1 MIDNFDFVEFEDDIL
16 DCLSDSSI
24 STTEEDFVQTL
35 KNEVP
40 DDLHKTRV
48 KHKRR
53 NYSGH
58 RKFYLRHAANIRE
71 RKRMQSI
78 NKAFEGLRSHI
89 PTLPYEKRLSKVDTL
104 RLAIGYISFLG
115 DMLNCSEDTSTRT
128 LEKSTKIVIR
138 CHSGSSMTLLT

>member
-24 STTEEDFVQTL
+24 STMEEDFVQTL
-35 KNEVP
+35 KNDVP
-40 DDLHKTRV
+40 DDLHKTRI

-78 NKAFEGLRSHI
+78 NEAFEGLRSHI

-115 DMLNCSEDTSTRT
+115 DMLNCCEDKSTNT
-128 LEKSTKIVIR
+128 FETSTKIVIR
-138 CHSGSSMTLLT
+138 CHAGSTFSYII